1 MHVSRTVKLAVG
13 VAASCGALVLAAS
26 PAVADGSLL
35 GQTCCDPGGAKV
47 TAHADFISRY
57 HVVVNSIRLT
67 DLCPGDSHSVYVN
80 FQYKNDARN
89 KWYTAGS
96 TRRNSSGCGTTTSE
110 TAYDYTA
117 TSGRI
122 EAVRLQVCVDETF
135 PNPNDCQ
142 YTNYRYNQY
151 P

>member
-1 MHVSRTVKLAVG
+1 MHVSRSVKLAAG
-13 VAASCGALVLAAS
+13 VAATCGALMVAAS
-26 PAVADGSLL
+26 PAVADGTLS

-47 TAHADFISRY
+47 TAYADFSSRY

-67 DLCPGDSHSVYVN
+67 DLCPGDGHSVYVQ

-89 KWYTAGS
+89 EWV
-96 TRRNSSGCGTTTSE
+96 TRGENRTNSSGCGTTTSE
-110 TAYDYTA
+110 TAYDFTA
-117 TSGRI
+117 SSGRI
-122 EAVRLQVCVDETF
+122 EAVRLRVCVDETF
-135 PNPNDCQ
+135 PNADDCQ